1 METRHALLTLILA
14 IILVLSPMIAV
25 GSSGRASSHTASIA
39 PSPSQMAASTS
50 DDIAQMVPPDPPK
63 DVIGWESG
71 YWYNES
77 INIDQTN
84 GLSESELDV
93 FLARSMAR
101 VEHIRQLEF
110 TEPITVEFVRR
121 EELNPPR
128 NDTYGLST
136 SEQLWEALFIYGEQ
150 TNTSR
155 AVKRAQRSVVLG
167 YAAEEGSDHIVVVD
181 PSPQKPTL
189 NGRTL
194 IHELAHMLQDQRF
207 NLSRPRYQRHTL
219 DGEFAKD
226 GLIEGTAS
234 YLTAQYRTKCQGNWQ
249 CVRVPFDGGSGS
261 RPAPLRFYHLTY
273 FAYSTGE
280 EYART
285 LIKQNGWKA
294 VTAAHKDPPVA
305 TEQVIHPARNDQPIP
320 ISFTDTARNGWERVD
335 TRPETLG
342 EIGIST
348 LFWRRS
354 NSSAGTYDYV
364 TQSSV
369 GWGNDELYAYV
380 KGDKHGYVWKTVWDT
395 KRDARQFKESYIAVL
410 KAEGATQQGPHTWRI
425 KNGAF
430 ADYFSI
436 RRAGNHVTIVNGPSS
451 AALNDIHPAR
461 SNQSNMTTRTN
472 KNMTNA
478 TTQTDGNTTQ
488 TTTATGP
495 GFSGFTAFVALI
507 AVTFT
512 VIGLRNRN

>member
-14 IILVLSPMIAV
+14 VILVVSPMTV
-25 GSSGRASSHTASIA
+25 MSSSGRPSSHTASIA
-39 PSPSQMAASTS
+39 PISPSQMAASTAS
-50 DDIAQMVPPDPPK
+50 DDIAQRVPSDPAK
-63 DVIGWESG
+63 DTIGWESG

-77 INIDQTN
+77 IDIDQTD
-84 GLSESELDV
+84 GLSKSELDV

-101 VEHIRQLEF
+101 VEHIRHLEF
-110 TEPITVEFVRR
+110 TEQVTVEFVRR

-136 SEQLWEALFIYGEQ
+136 SKQLWEALFIYGEQ

-226 GLIEGTAS
+226 GLIEGAAS
-234 YLTAQYRTKCQGNWQ
+234 YITAQYRTKCKGKWE
-249 CVRVPFDGGSGS
+249 CVTVPFDGSSGS
-261 RPAPLRFYHLTY
+261 RSAPLRFYHLTY

-280 EYART
+280 TYARA
-285 LIKQNGWKA
+285 LIEQNGWEA
-294 VTAAHKDPPVA
+294 VTAAHNDPPVS

-335 TRPETLG
+335 TRPETMG
-342 EIGIST
+342 EVGIST

-354 NSSAGTYDYV
+354 NSSAGRYDYV
-364 TQSSV
+364 TRPSV
-369 GWGNDELYAYV
+369 GWGNDKLYAYA
-380 KGDKHGYVWKTVWDT
+380 KGDTHGYVWKTVWDT

-430 ADYFSI
+430 ADVFSV
-436 RRAGNHVTIVNGPSS
+436 RRTGTNVTIVNGPSR

-461 SNQSNMTTRTN
+461 NNQSNMTTRTDRGA
-472 KNMTNA
+472 TNTA
-478 TTQTDGNTTQ
+478 AQTDESPAH
-488 TTTATGP
+488 TTTTSGP
-495 GFSGFTAFVALI
+495 GFSGLVALI
-507 AVTFT
+507 AVTLAG
-512 VIGLRNRN
+512 IGLRDRD